1 MYLERE
7 KNEENDKR
15 AIEIT
20 FVQYGA
26 FYKKKAT
33 LGAFFREIIQ
43 KKILVQRNNNFYFT
57 QNFKSLNFES
67 YIFGISYFPNQ
78 CFTKSLW

>member
-33 LGAFFREIIQ
+33 LGAFF
-43 KKILVQRNNNFYFT
+43 
-57 QNFKSLNFES
+57 
-67 YIFGISYFPNQ
+67 
-78 CFTKSLW
+78 